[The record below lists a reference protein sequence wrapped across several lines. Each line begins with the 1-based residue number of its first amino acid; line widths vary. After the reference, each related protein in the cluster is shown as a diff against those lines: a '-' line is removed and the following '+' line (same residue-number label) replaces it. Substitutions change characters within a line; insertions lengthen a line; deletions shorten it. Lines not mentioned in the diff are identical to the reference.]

1 MQEEIERNES
11 CIRDVLSY
19 NRIEFRDIKVL
30 VGPAVSLYKVYL
42 VPGVKAS
49 AVRELGDDFAL
60 AMGVISVRVV
70 TLTDSIGIEVPNRV
84 RNDVS
89 LKAMLE
95 SKAFVESDARL
106 PVVIGYSYDHRVK
119 VIDLVDAPHMLVAG
133 ATKQGKTM
141 FMQGL
146 RASLEAKDTP
156 VQQVWIDPKAK
167 DANMEEISARLEGLC
182 EEMER
187 RLQAEVKHPY
197 IVVFIDEYADL
208 SVSRKIKTS
217 VIRLAQRGRNA
228 GIHLVLATQRPTV
241 DVISGLIKANFPTR
255 IAFRVA
261 CRIDSTTILDQPG
274 AEKLI
279 GSGDLLYACGVEL
292 ERLQAGYIVQS

>member
-11 CIRDVLSY
+11 CIQDVLSY

-84 RNDVS
+84 RNDVP

-106 PVVIGYSYDHRVK
+106 PVVIGYSYDHRIK

-146 RASLEAKDTP
+146 RASLEAK
-156 VQQVWIDPKAK
+156 
-167 DANMEEISARLEGLC
+167 R
-182 EEMER
+182 
-187 RLQAEVKHPY
+187 Y
-197 IVVFIDEYADL
+197 I
-208 SVSRKIKTS
+208 
-217 VIRLAQRGRNA
+217 G
-228 GIHLVLATQRPTV
+228 
-241 DVISGLIKANFPTR
+241 
-255 IAFRVA
+255 
-261 CRIDSTTILDQPG
+261 
-274 AEKLI
+274 
-279 GSGDLLYACGVEL
+279 
-292 ERLQAGYIVQS
+292 QAGRPMRGNGTPPAGGS